1 MTRIVTLL
9 VAIAFAAGALG
20 SPLAWAQAKAPAT
33 KTEAKPDA
41 KKSPIDINSA
51 SVDELR
57 SLEGIGE
64 AYSKKI
70 VDGRPYA
77 RKDQLVSR
85 NIVPQATYDKIKDRI
100 IAKQD
105 TAKKDAAKK

>member
-1 MTRIVTLL
+1 MIRIVALIVTL
-9 VAIAFAAGALG
+9 AFAVGAVG
-20 SPLAWAQAKAPAT
+20 TPIAWAQAKAPAT
-33 KTEAKPDA
+33 KTDTKPAEKKPEAKKA
-41 KKSPIDINSA
+41 LIDINSA

-57 SLEGIGE
+57 TLDGIGE

-85 NIVPQATYDKIKDRI
+85 KIVPQATYDKIKDQI
-100 IAKQD
+100 IAKQ
-105 TAKKDAAKK
+105 K

>member
-1 MTRIVTLL
+1 MTRIVALIVTL
-9 VAIAFAAGALG
+9 AFVVGVVG
-20 SPLAWAQAKAPAT
+20 TPIAWAQAKAPAAKTDT
-33 KTEAKPDA
+33 KPAEKKPEAKKALLDV
-41 KKSPIDINSA
+41 NSA

-57 SLEGIGE
+57 TLEGIGE

-85 NIVPQATYDKIKDRI
+85 KIVPQATYDKIKDQI
-100 IAKQD
+100 IAKQ
-105 TAKKDAAKK
+105 K